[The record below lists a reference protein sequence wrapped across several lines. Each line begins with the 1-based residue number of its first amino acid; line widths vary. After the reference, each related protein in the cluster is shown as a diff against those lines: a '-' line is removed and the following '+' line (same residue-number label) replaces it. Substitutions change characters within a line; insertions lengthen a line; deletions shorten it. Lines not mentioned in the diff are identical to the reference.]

1 MKKFLV
7 LMMAILMCLGCL
19 AACSGEAGDGTQ
31 TGTGTGTEAI
41 TEAGAS
47 LADAVEY
54 LKGMY
59 KADNGKETP
68 NDYDMPAQI
77 KIQDVTYTVTW
88 TTDNAAIVVKE
99 STKAGFYTIDLPA
112 KNETAGKYKL
122 TATVADPNGATE
134 TVEFERVLPVY
145 DASAVVTRPE
155 EGVAYKFYLVHAGLG
170 QTLFAN
176 GETDNDK
183 YLKTTTDPKAGLDF
197 YVEADGDG
205 FKFYTTIGG
214 NKMYVKAS
222 TVTSDDG
229 KTSKYIAY
237 SATEGTTWT
246 YKSETNGWYATISG
260 AEYVVGTYGSYNTF
274 SISDS
279 SYLSAENSGKT
290 QFPGG
295 LILKEVAEAMTP
307 SEGPTIYETPE
318 EIVNAVYALDLG
330 GYLSGGHTYTL
341 TGVITEIPSPWSDDY
356 GNISVVIVVGDMTDK
371 PIECFRLKGEGAQN
385 LEVGNTITVSGKLTK
400 YNNNT
405 ETGKVEFD
413 AGCTLVSSN
422 ACAHVEEIIAG
433 KEATCTETG
442 MTEGKKCT
450 TCGDILVAQEEIPA
464 LGHDWSAVL
473 AQDADNHWTVC
484 TRCDEIKDKTAHTMG
499 DNSVC
504 TGCGYGCD
512 HAEQNAATCTTPATC
527 KDCGANVAPA
537 KGHTEEIIPAVAPT
551 CKDTGLTEGK
561 KCSVCGEILVAQET
575 VAKTTEHTYT
585 DNKDAT
591 CNVCGFEREIAKMVV
606 FYCPKDSK
614 YITGTEYFYTGKSKM
629 ELTLSENKAD
639 AIAMQ
644 QITNDDGSVSFM
656 ADGKYLFCDAKHVE
670 FVSSQSEYTKFV
682 IETADGGVYI
692 KCFSATYYDKPQY
705 LEVYS
710 GYLTCYSMTATVADF
725 LLVIQ
730 DADGANGTVKDDSN
744 SVVDQNST
752 PSTPST
758 PSTGS
763 LDAKTPEVGKAYK
776 FAFIQENV
784 GTDIYYLTGAKSS
797 YYMATSKTKA
807 DGADFYVE
815 STNGGYYLYCMVG
828 GAKKYVNMVVSGT
841 HVNGE
846 FEDTATT
853 VYTYDTTLKTLKA
866 VVNDADYIFGTRNDN
881 TYTTLGP
888 VKASNNPFYAQF
900 IQ

>member
-1 MKKFLV
+1 MKKFFV
-7 LMMAILMCLGCL
+7 LFMALIMCLGCF
-19 AACSGEAGDGTQ
+19 AAC
-31 TGTGTGTEAI
+31 TEQPV
-41 TEAGAS
+41 ENEGAS
-47 LADAVEY
+47 LSEAVEY
-54 LKGMY
+54 LRSIY
-59 KADNGKETP
+59 KDNAKETP
-68 NDYDMPAQI
+68 ADYDVVG
-77 KIQDVTYTVTW
+77 KIVIGDTTFTVTW
-88 TTDNAAIVVKE
+88 ATDNASIVVKE
-99 STKAGFYTIDLPA
+99 SAKAGFYTIDLPS
-112 KNETAGKYKL
+112 KNETAVDYKL
-122 TATVADPNGATE
+122 TATVADADGKTE
-134 TVEFERVLPVY
+134 QLSFDRTLPVY
-145 DASAVVTRPE
+145 DASAIVAKPE
-155 EGVAYKFYLVHAGLG
+155 EGVAYKFYMIHASLG
-170 QTLFAN
+170 QTLFAL
-176 GETDNDK
+176 GETQDNGNK
-183 YLKTTTDPKAGLDF
+183 YILTTTDPKAAPDF
-197 YVEADGDG
+197 YVEADGEG
-205 FKFYTTIGG
+205 FKFYTELNGT
-214 NKMYVKAS
+214 KTYVLAK
-222 TVTSDDG
+222 TTTSDDG
-229 KTSKYIAY
+229 KVSKYIGY
-237 SATEGTTWT
+237 STEEGTTWI
-246 YKSETNGWYATISG
+246 YKSETNAWYTTING
-260 AEYVVGTYGSYNTF
+260 LEYVVGTYGSYNTF
-274 SISDS
+274 CISDS
-279 SYLSAENSGKT
+279 SFMTPESSGT
-290 QFPGG
+290 SQFPGG
-295 LILKEVAEAMTP
+295 LMLKEVAESMTP

-318 EIVNAVYALDLG
+318 EIVNAVYELDLG
-330 GYLSGGHTYTL
+330 GYLSGGHEYTL
-341 TGVITEIPSPWSDDY
+341 TGVITDIPSPWSDDY

-371 PIECFRLKGEGAQN
+371 PIECFRLKGEGANN
-385 LEVGNTITVSGKLTK
+385 LEVGNTITVKGKLTK

-413 AGCTLVSSN
+413 AGCVLVSSD
-422 ACAHVEEIIAG
+422 ACAHVEEVIPG
-433 KEATCTETG
+433 KAATCTETG
-442 MTEGKKCT
+442 MTDGKKCT
-450 TCGDILVAQEEIPA
+450 TCGDILVEQTEIAA
-464 LGHDWSAVL
+464 LGHDWNAVL
-473 AQDADNHWTVC
+473 AHDDDNHWSTC
-484 TRCDEIKDKTAHTMG
+484 TRCDEIKDKAAHNNG
-499 DNSVC
+499 DDSVC
-504 TGCGYGCD
+504 DTCGYGCE
-512 HAEQNAATCTTPATC
+512 HSEVNAATCTTPATC
-527 KDCGANVAPA
+527 KDCGANTAPA
-537 KGHTEEIIPAVAPT
+537 KGHTEETIPAVAPT

-561 KCSVCGEILVAQET
+561 KCSVCGEILKAQET
-575 VAKTTEHTYT
+575 VEKTTEHTY
-585 DNKDAT
+585 DDAKDAT

-846 FEDTATT
+846 FQDTATT

-900 IQ
+900 VQ

>member
-1 MKKFLV
+1 M
-7 LMMAILMCLGCL
+7 
-19 AACSGEAGDGTQ
+19 
-31 TGTGTGTEAI
+31 
-41 TEAGAS
+41 
-47 LADAVEY
+47 
-54 LKGMY
+54 
-59 KADNGKETP
+59 
-68 NDYDMPAQI
+68 
-77 KIQDVTYTVTW
+77 
-88 TTDNAAIVVKE
+88 
-99 STKAGFYTIDLPA
+99 
-112 KNETAGKYKL
+112 
-122 TATVADPNGATE
+122 
-134 TVEFERVLPVY
+134 
-145 DASAVVTRPE
+145 
-155 EGVAYKFYLVHAGLG
+155 
-170 QTLFAN
+170 
-176 GETDNDK
+176 
-183 YLKTTTDPKAGLDF
+183 
-197 YVEADGDG
+197 
-205 FKFYTTIGG
+205 
-214 NKMYVKAS
+214 
-222 TVTSDDG
+222 
-229 KTSKYIAY
+229 
-237 SATEGTTWT
+237 
-246 YKSETNGWYATISG
+246 
-260 AEYVVGTYGSYNTF
+260 VGTYGSYNTF
-274 SISDS
+274 SLSEGT
-279 SYLSAENSGKT
+279 YLTVDNSGKT

-295 LILKEVAEAMTP
+295 LMLKETAEAMTP

-318 EIVNAVYALDLG
+318 EIVNAVYELDLG
-330 GYLSGGHTYTL
+330 GYLSGGHEYTL

-371 PIECFRLKGEGAQN
+371 PIECFRLKGEGANN
-385 LEVGNTITVSGKLTK
+385 LEVGNTITVKGKLTK

-405 ETGKVEFD
+405 EAGKVEFD
-413 AGCTLVSSN
+413 AGCVLVSSN
-422 ACAHVEEIIAG
+422 ACAHVEEIIPG
-433 KEATCTETG
+433 KDATCTEAG
-442 MTEGKKCT
+442 LTEGKKCT
-450 TCGDILVAQEEIPA
+450 TCGDILVEQTEIAA
-464 LGHDWSAVL
+464 LGHDWNAVL
-473 AQDADNHWTVC
+473 AHDDDNHWTIC
-484 TRCDEIKDKTAHTMG
+484 TRCDEIKDKAAHNNG
-499 DNSVC
+499 DDSVC
-504 TGCGYGCD
+504 DTCGYGCE
-512 HAEQNAATCTTPATC
+512 HKEVNEATCTTPATC
-527 KDCGANVAPA
+527 KDCGANTAPA
-537 KGHTEEIIPAVAPT
+537 KGHTEETIPAVAPT

-561 KCSVCGEILVAQET
+561 KCSVCGEILKAQET
-575 VAKTTEHTYT
+575 VEKTNEHTYD